1 MEIYKKKFLIGFGG
15 SIIVA
20 IPYGFIVDTLFS
32 DDVFPRWGK
41 TALLSF
47 IVMGI
52 FTLAERWLKKQE
64 NHRSSKQN
72 D

>member
-20 IPYGFIVDTLFS
+20 IPCGCIVDALFS

-41 TALLSF
+41 TFLISV
-47 IVMGI
+47 IVMSI
-52 FTLAERWLKKQE
+52 FTFTDRWLKKQE
-64 NHRSSKQN
+64 HHGSSKQN
-72 D
+72 E